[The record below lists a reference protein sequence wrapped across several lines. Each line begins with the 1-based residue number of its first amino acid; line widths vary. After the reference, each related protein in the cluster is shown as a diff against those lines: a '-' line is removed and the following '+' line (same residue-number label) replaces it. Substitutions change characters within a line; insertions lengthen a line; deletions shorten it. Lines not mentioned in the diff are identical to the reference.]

1 VVVPSKW
8 LDYLGGNTVIH
19 TGRGTEGDLVRGAFV
34 HQLEAT
40 YAQREFDEQREA
52 ERKNILERIEQADR
66 EQRERLAAARGQ
78 RKNPSDDFSLI
89 REIFKECEERLS
101 REKLLV
107 YKLNEQR
114 TRVESFNYLY
124 KREAVEKTKVAMG
137 GDLLDLDCEFSGMIM
152 CEDYIFVS
160 EETAVEALRKYEPE
174 PVALLNG
181 LLAEVAAS
189 ERPLFKR
196 AAG

>member
-1 VVVPSKW
+1 VSRKW
-8 LDYLGGNTVIH
+8 LDYPGGNTVIH

-34 HQLEAT
+34 HQLEST
-40 YAQREFDEQREA
+40 YAQREFDGQREA
-52 ERKNILERIEQADR
+52 EHKNILERIEQAER

-78 RKNPSDDFSLI
+78 RRNQPDDFSLVRKI
-89 REIFKECEERLS
+89 LKECEERLS

-114 TRVESFNYLY
+114 TRLESFNYLY
-124 KREAVEKTKVAMG
+124 KREAVEMTKVAMG
-137 GDLLDLDCEFSGMIM
+137 GDLLDLDCEFGGMIT
-152 CEDYIFVS
+152 CQDYIFVS
-160 EETAVEALRKYEPE
+160 EQAAVEALRKYEPE
-174 PVALLNG
+174 PVVLLNG